1 MIAVELMGPLPMRH
15 SPTRSAPVKERED
28 RTSGTLPA
36 VEPARVIAQFQPLDP
51 GIVSDEIPAFF
62 IGRNTEG
69 FWVARDVHGRIGGIF
84 LLQHSA
90 LSFARKNSLPSGCA
104 TIFPP
109 ERFELDLANDGNPLV
124 AQVGWLKRLA
134 RTGRQRTAVLIGHWT
149 EAVRRRLMDFHVL

>member
-1 MIAVELMGPLPMRH
+1 MIAVELMSPFPMRH
-15 SPTRSAPVKERED
+15 SPTRSVAVKERED

-36 VEPARVIAQFQPLDP
+36 VEPARVTAQFQPLEP

-84 LLQHSA
+84 LLEHSA
-90 LSFARKNSLPSGCA
+90 LSFARKNSLPSGCV
-104 TIFPP
+104 TIFPS
-109 ERFELDLANDGNPLV
+109 ERFELDLENDGNPLV

-134 RTGRQRTAVLIGHWT
+134 RTGRQRTAVWIGHWT
-149 EAVRRRLMDFHVL
+149 EAVRRRLMDFRLL